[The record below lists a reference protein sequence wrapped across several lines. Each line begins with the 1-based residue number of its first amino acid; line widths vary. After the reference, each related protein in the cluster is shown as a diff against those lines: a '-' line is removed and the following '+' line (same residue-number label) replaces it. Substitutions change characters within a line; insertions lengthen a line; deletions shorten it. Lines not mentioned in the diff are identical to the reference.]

1 MRGFRMVLCKEV
13 VDSIFLEL
21 YEILRYIHDKG
32 SKNKESK
39 IYLITSNTENSVKLK
54 EIMLSK
60 RIILLIDGEEIVYLI
75 GGRKCLP

>member
-1 MRGFRMVLCKEV
+1 MVLCKEV